1 MLSSSEDVDI
11 ALSMDGQTVG
21 GNSSEV
27 RVLHH
32 AAMLYA
38 LHFTL
43 TVTLQG

>member
-32 AAMLYA
+32 AELYA
-38 LHFTL
+38 LNFTL